1 MGISN
6 LGGIIGAFAPS
17 KMERMY
23 NNEGLQKQIDTS
35 IGGMD
40 QYRKEA
46 DTAVGNYTGANRR
59 AIGEVTRLNQQTEG
73 ETNQM
78 LGGLRNASF
87 MGDRERAR
95 SGDLAALQGLL
106 GQMGGGMSKADKM
119 AASRLGYAGKPSSSY
134 MDKQRSSYI
143 GSFGAP
149 IAQQIFGGLNQAAG
163 GAAAERGQNISQ
175 QMGLMGYRNSLP
187 MNLAEMELN
196 PLKARQAAR
205 QSEIGQLG
213 GLSDVNNSN
222 FAGFQEKKNKWAA
235 LGEAMDSSVNSAI
248 DTGLTLY
255 SGGLLGGKAGGGGL
269 LGGMLGGLIGK
280 AGQPAAAAAAAAPA
294 AASVVSSANPATWR
308 APMLYNSIR
317 DTPRSEFYNFDP
329 TPALN
334 YSAAESAYGIPSYT
348 PNFVMRR

>member
-6 LGGIIGAFAPS
+6 LGGIIGAFAPP

-40 QYRKEA
+40 KYRA
-46 DTAVGNYTGANRR
+46 ASDAAMSAYSGANRT
-59 AIGEVTRLNQQTEG
+59 AINETNRLNKQTEG

-78 LGGLRNASF
+78 LGNLRNSSF
-87 MGDRERAR
+87 MADRERAR
-95 SGDLAALQGLL
+95 DGDLSALNNFM
-106 GQMGGGMSKADKM
+106 GQLGGGMSKSDKV
-119 AASRLGYAGKPSSSY
+119 AASRLGYAGRPSSTY
-134 MDKQRSSYI
+134 MDKARSSYV
-143 GSFGAP
+143 GAFGAP

-163 GAAAERGQNISQ
+163 GAAAERGQNVSQ

-187 MNLAEMELN
+187 GMTAEMELN
-196 PLKARQAAR
+196 PLKAMQASR
-205 QSEIGQLG
+205 QSEIAQLG

-222 FAGFQEKKNKWAA
+222 FAGFHEKKNKWAA
-235 LGEAMDSSVNSAI
+235 LGDAVDSSVNSAI
-248 DTGLTLY
+248 DTGLSLY
-255 SGGLLGGKAGGGGL
+255 SGGLLGGKAGGGG
-269 LGGMLGGLIGK
+269 MLGGLLGGLVGN
-280 AGQPAAAAAAAAPA
+280 AGQPAPAAAAAAAPA
-294 AASVVSSANPATWR
+294 VVSSANPTSWR

-317 DTPRSEFYNFDP
+317 DTPVSQFYNFDP

-334 YSAAESAYGIPSYT
+334 YSAAESAYGIPSYA

>member
-6 LGGIIGAFAPS
+6 LGGIIGAIAPS

-40 QYRKEA
+40 KYRGEA
-46 DTAVGNYTGANRR
+46 DTAIGNYTGANRR
-59 AIGEVTRLNQQTEG
+59 AIGDVTRLNKQTEG

-78 LGGLRNASF
+78 LGTLRSSSF

-95 SGDLAALQGLL
+95 EGDLAAFQGLL
-106 GQMGGGMSKADKM
+106 GQMGGGMSKSDKM

-134 MDKQRSSYI
+134 MDKQRSSYL

-163 GAAAERGQNISQ
+163 GAAAERGQSVGQ
-175 QMGLMGYRNSLP
+175 QMGLMQYRNQLP
-187 MNLAEMELN
+187 MNLAEMEMN
-196 PLKARQAAR
+196 PLRARQMAR
-205 QSEIGQLG
+205 ESEIGQLS
-213 GLSDVNNSN
+213 GLSGVNNQN

-235 LGEAMDSSVNSAI
+235 LGGALDESMNSAI
-248 DTGLTLY
+248 KTGLDLY
-255 SGGLLGGKAGGGGL
+255 SGGMLGGSSGQS
-269 LGGMLGGLIGK
+269 GGMLGGLLGGLVGTRGG
-280 AGQPAAAAAAAAPA
+280 AAPAAAAAAAP
-294 AASVVSSANPATWR
+294 VVSSANPSSWR
-308 APMLYNSIR
+308 APMLYNSVR

-334 YSAAESAYGIPSYT
+334 YSDAEAAYGIPSYA